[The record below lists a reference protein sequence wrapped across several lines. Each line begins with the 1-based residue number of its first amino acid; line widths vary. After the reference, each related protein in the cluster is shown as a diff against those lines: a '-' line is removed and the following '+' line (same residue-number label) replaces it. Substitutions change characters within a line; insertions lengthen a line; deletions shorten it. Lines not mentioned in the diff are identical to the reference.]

1 MRARRIIALWT
12 ISLTIG
18 SMPAAT
24 LGTSQAAGK
33 IAQEAAGKISGKT
46 IDRPLDQAAGK
57 SPVQAI
63 DDAGNS
69 VTLPAPA
76 QRIVSIAPHL
86 TELLFAAGA
95 GERVVGAVA
104 YSDYPE
110 AAKAIPRIGD
120 ATQLDLER
128 IVSLHPDLIVGGRNG
143 NSPQQIKRLAS
154 LGIAIYASE
163 STQFAGISSTLRR
176 LGRLAGT
183 QVVADAHADAFDR
196 AVVDLRARYAGRRP
210 LRVFYQIWHRPL
222 LTINGRHLI
231 DEALH
236 VCGAQ
241 NVFAALD
248 PLTPNVSV
256 EAVVAADPDA
266 IVTGSVADGGG
277 DSGADNLDQWR
288 QLSTLRATR
297 AGNLIVV
304 NPNTLHRQ
312 SERIIDGVRELC
324 DKLDA
329 ARVRLGLGER

>member
-1 MRARRIIALWT
+1 MGMRRIIALWFAGVA
-12 ISLTIG
+12 LWA
-18 SMPAAT
+18 MQAAT
-24 LGTSQAAGK
+24 LAAVQAADK
-33 IAQEAAGKISGKT
+33 TAQQVTGNRGDTPPGKT
-46 IDRPLDQAAGK
+46 VENA
-57 SPVQAI
+57 PVQAV
-63 DDAGNS
+63 DDAGNT
-69 VTLPAPA
+69 VTLKAPA
-76 QRIVSIAPHL
+76 RRIVSVAPHL
-86 TELLFAAGA
+86 TELLFSAGA

-104 YSDYPE
+104 YSDYPD
-110 AAKAIPRIGD
+110 AAKKIPRIGD

-128 IVSLHPDLIVGGRNG
+128 IVSLHPDLIVVWRNG

-163 STQFAGISSTLRR
+163 STQFAGIASTLRR

-183 QVVADAHADAFDR
+183 EAVADAHADAFDR
-196 AVVDLRARYAGRRP
+196 AVVDLHARYAGRRP

-297 AGNLIVV
+297 AG
-304 NPNTLHRQ
+304 
-312 SERIIDGVRELC
+312 
-324 DKLDA
+324 
-329 ARVRLGLGER
+329 